1 MPYNLHFAV
10 LFLLDFFSSIVPPV
24 NVKLLLLTISM
35 EMFWLDELEFEIRKV
50 VLDNAVKYEGKPSVK
65 SVMGALLGSR
75 ADLRQRA
82 NEVKEIVSKVVK
94 DVEKLTPEA
103 QRSELR
109 DIAPELLEQEVKVES
124 ESKELPELQNVD
136 TWPKVVMRLAPFPS
150 GPLHIGNARMVV
162 LNDYYV
168 KRYEGELILVFDDT
182 IGSVEKQVETEAFD
196 MIPEGLEYLGVK
208 WHRTVYKSDRLDIF
222 YKYAVDLLKKGEAYV
237 CDCDAGLWR
246 KEHKIKGKPCSCSI
260 LSVDES
266 LSRWE
271 MMLDGTYPERGAAVR
286 LKTGMDNPDPAMRDH
301 VILRISETEHPRVGT
316 RYRVWPLLEYSWGI
330 DDHELGISHII
341 RGKDLV
347 KEGKIE
353 QHIWSIYGWQH
364 PELLYYGRLK
374 FQDATLSKS
383 KSRKEV
389 LDGTYSGWDDPR
401 TWSLQSLAK
410 RGIDSQAIRKVMLD
424 LGLSKVDISI
434 SMKAMY
440 SENRKLRD
448 ADASRFFFVES
459 PTWLELSGVPSEINY
474 ANAPVH
480 PDFPNRGVR
489 KIPLGRVNDS
499 ILVGIQTKDYDRF
512 EENALFRLKDF
523 ANFKLLKGKSPVGKF
538 HSHDVDDVRDIKGPI
553 IQWVPK
559 RGSVGT
565 EITMVDGDII
575 MGFAEP
581 SVSKLK
587 PGMFFQ
593 FERWGFGCIVESGS
607 LMKIAFAHK

>member
-1 MPYNLHFAV
+1 MPYNLHFAG
-10 LFLLDFFSSIVPPV
+10 LLLLGFLLRIVPPV
-24 NVKLLLLTISM
+24 NVKLLRLTTSM
-35 EMFWLDELEFEIRKV
+35 ELFWLDELEFEIRKV
-50 VLDNAVKYEGKPSVK
+50 VLDNAVKYEGKPNVK

-75 ADLRQRA
+75 ADLRPRA

-94 DVEKLTPEA
+94 EVEKLTLEA

-109 DIAPELLEQEVKVES
+109 DIAPELLEQEAKLELKP
-124 ESKELPELQNVD
+124 KELPELPNVE

-182 IGSVEKQVETEAFD
+182 IGSDEKQVETKAFD

-222 YKYAVDLLKKGEAYV
+222 YKYAVDLLERGEAYV

-271 MMLDGTYPERGAAVR
+271 MMLDGTYPVRGAAVR

-330 DDHELGISHII
+330 DDHELGVSHII

-383 KSRKEV
+383 KSRREV

-410 RGIDSQAIRKVMLD
+410 RGIDSQAVRKVMLD
-424 LGLSKVDISI
+424 LGLSTVDIAI
-434 SMKAMY
+434 SMKALY
-440 SENRKLRD
+440 SENRKIRD
-448 ADASRFFFVES
+448 ADAPRFFFVES
-459 PTWLELSGVPSEINY
+459 PTWLELSGVPSETTY
-474 ANAPVH
+474 AEAPVH
-480 PDFPNRGVR
+480 PDFPERGVR
-489 KIPLGRVNDS
+489 KIPLGRVDDA
-499 ILVGIQTKDYDRF
+499 ILVGIQKKDYDRF
-512 EENALFRLKDF
+512 EEDVLFRLKDF
-523 ANFKLLKGKSPVGKF
+523 ANFKLLKGKSPVGQF
-538 HSHDVDDVRDIKGPI
+538 HSHDVDDVRATKGPI

-565 EITMVDGDII
+565 EITMIDGDITT
-575 MGFAEP
+575 GFAEP
-581 SVSKLK
+581 SASKLK
-587 PGMFFQ
+587 PGTFFQ
-593 FERWGFGCIVESGS
+593 FERWGFGCVVESGTP
-607 LMKIAFAHK
+607 MKVAFAHK